1 MLHLVRLGDQ
11 RCDRFQ
17 GRKDADLFALGMQ
30 REDLVEEPEAFH
42 RQRETGRT
50 TCRGESLAVDR
61 GHVCSQ
67 SVVDHQYDVNRRNHD
82 LSSTRAL
89 AVERGQ
95 LARPMAPMPA
105 VSCRNHQRG
114 RRQGR
119 DVQCSTPGETS
130 RPLCAARSGLVRRVR
145 FGWIVGRGRGRRS
158 AGRTRQPAQAS
169 RRRLPRPRPH
179 RRRRRARP
187 VRRRRRVRHHRQAH
201 PRRTR
206 PRRTHPRRTHPN
218 EPAANESADE
228 QRRRCPAGRDH
239 RCTRDHHDDR
249 AERERRAGVVEFERV
264 EQQLDLD
271 PDRVA

>member
-50 TCRGESLAVDR
+50 TCHGESLAVDR

-67 SVVDHQYDVNRRNHD
+67 SVVDHLYYVNRRNHD

-119 DVQCSTPGETS
+119 DVQCSASGETS
-130 RPLCAARSGLVRRVR
+130 RPLCAARSWACSRRAVRVARR
-145 FGWIVGRGRGRRS
+145 AGRGRRS

-169 RRRLPRPRPH
+169 RRRLPRRCPH
-179 RRRRRARP
+179 RRRRRARA
-187 VRRRRRVRHHRQAH
+187 VRRRRRVRHRRRTH

-206 PRRTHPRRTHPN
+206 PRRTRPRRAHR
-218 EPAANESADE
+218 
-228 QRRRCPAGRDH
+228 QRVRRQRVRRRATPSCRPAGRDH
-239 RCTRDHHDDR
+239 RWHPRSPRRPRRVGR
-249 AERERRAGVVEFERV
+249 APLRRRRV
-264 EQQLDLD
+264 
-271 PDRVA
+271 RASRTTTGSGS